1 MMEFGKSLRAAR
13 EAKGY
18 TVQQLAEMTR
28 MAPTLVNDLEQEN
41 FDRIA
46 APIYGRGFVKLY
58 CEAVGLAPKPLIDEY
73 MEIVNGNREPHI
85 RERAV
90 PPVAETE
97 QPAATEQPH
106 EEEEQTPRE
115 PEPSPFAEPPAPQQ
129 DLFSAPEELP
139 PADPSPSISRYATPF
154 RDSRSVVSPAFW
166 RIGVL
171 ALGAAVLLVLLIL
184 GLRALRRTTAPQ
196 AEPTASETAPAAQPK
211 TQQTSQNDALP
222 REQQKIPPFYID

>member
-90 PPVAETE
+90 PPTAEAVPEPTAE
-97 QPAATEQPH
+97 PPQEA
-106 EEEEQTPRE
+106 EELSLE
-115 PEPSPFAEPPAPQQ
+115 PEPIPSAPPVPQQ
-129 DLFSAPEELP
+129 SIFSAPEELP

-171 ALGAAVLLVLLIL
+171 ALGAAILLVLLIL
-184 GLRALRRTTAPQ
+184 GLRALHRTTAPQ
-196 AEPTASETAPAAQPK
+196 TEPTASETAPAAQPK